1 MANWFSR
8 MFLGSVVI
16 GSLSGSA
23 AQAADNS
30 YSDVRTD
37 PVEIPADVRK
47 GLSHIRIFKTSSRLI
62 AIPLFP
68 AVGTA
73 AVTIRK

>member
-16 GSLSGSA
+16 GSLSGAA

-30 YSDVRTD
+30 HSDVRTD

-47 GLSHIRIFKTSSRLI
+47 GL
-62 AIPLFP
+62 
-68 AVGTA
+68 
-73 AVTIRK
+73 